1 MMKNVYKGSLLD
13 LNPVTLLKR
22 NDFEQYGLEVNI
34 FPYNLWPYAIKAGTY
49 LICLCDDITISY
61 QIIGDENKQKRMCQ
75 LRRFQDGTIKETVTI
90 KISSWGAYANDFIL
104 DKIVHLVS
112 VHFDNVEAQILRGN
126 KLQVILASHIT

>member
-13 LNPVTLLKR
+13 LNPVALLKR

-34 FPYNLWPYAIKAGTY
+34 FPYNLWPARLYFQATY

-126 KLQVILASHIT
+126 